1 MNTNSF
7 IVEVTN
13 TYPDEDYAGKFIVAR
28 LVDGVLWFYGSY
40 ETEEKANAVREE
52 FENGIV
58 LKG

>member
-13 TYPDEDYAGKFIVAR
+13 TYSDEDYTGKFIVAR

-40 ETEEKANAVREE
+40 ETEERAKAVREE
-52 FENGIV
+52 FENGMI